1 MYMGTLAASRAQSA
15 KPPEI
20 LLALEKLPPFP
31 TVALRAMNVL
41 SGTDT
46 SLSELCDLVRADPVF
61 TGEILRIAN
70 SPLIAFSK
78 EVTSIL
84 QASMLLGF
92 RRLRRVV
99 ITVGLRSYMD
109 KSFTPAL
116 RSCWRHCVASAMVA
130 ERIARWNLID
140 SDFAYTAG
148 ILHDIGRVALAS
160 LRPEEYS
167 AMVERAAGDPNW
179 NALEREQEV
188 FGLDHCSAGRM
199 LIQSWK
205 LPETFLDTTCA
216 HHEPL
221 SRKDDPAEVIRL
233 SCLLADALGFAAVQH
248 CSIRSFE
255 QILIDFPE
263 SIRKHMLTRDEMTA
277 EIAKEI
283 QTIESA

>member
-1 MYMGTLAASRAQSA
+1 MGTLAASRSKSA

-20 LLALEKLPPFP
+20 ELALEKLPPFP

-92 RRLRRVV
+92 RRLRRIV

-116 RSCWRHCVASAMVA
+116 RACWCHSVACGTVA

-148 ILHDIGRVALAS
+148 IMHDIGRVALVS

-167 AMVERAAGDPNW
+167 AMVERAATDPAW
-179 NALEREQEV
+179 NALESEQEV
-188 FGLDHCSAGRM
+188 FGLDHCTAGRL
-199 LIQSWK
+199 LIKSWK
-205 LPETFLDTTCA
+205 LPEPFLETTCA

-221 SRKDDPAEVIRL
+221 THQDDAAEVIRL

-248 CSIRSFE
+248 CAIRSFE
-255 QILIDFPE
+255 MILTEFPE
-263 SIRKHMLTRDEMTA
+263 SIRKHMLTGDEMADQIT
-277 EIAKEI
+277 KEI
-283 QTIESA
+283 SAIETV